1 MEPHWLLLTTRS
13 LEFFSQ
19 LILAILLFF
28 LTLYWQIAQH
38 PQDAQ
43 RGARYLSLLLLSYIF
58 CLGSLFLY
66 FSLFSTDRFVAMLLN
81 HSTAHWLLFFIVK
94 FAYHFPALPKTW
106 AREEKI
112 AAWLVAGLALA
123 QSTYA
128 LFTLAQFTN
137 GILPAFPSLIRA
149 TEEPGEPFQLVNLT
163 GVLIAVWIL
172 AVLIRQRERLVAPD
186 APRTPWYLRFFAPA
200 GSRDARAVRSFV
212 LIALFPLLLAL
223 ALLLQRPLQISG
235 HTLGYWA
242 SLLSLMALISL
253 SLVYVNYY
261 LANASL
267 VLQVTSIIVVLIVL
281 LLNTTGI
288 TTVKALTNAQH
299 DNIIDPPPQ
308 RIAFQPQ
315 QDGSYLVQVHPVSPA
330 PPPAP
335 LFAPDAADLGMAK
348 IDLPFVFKFFGRS
361 WSTLYSH
368 PAGFLTFGAPQPLNQ
383 FAYSYGTTPALF
395 VAYQSIPDSAEI
407 IQVQQYQMA
416 VAANPRQVEIRWI
429 YPENTAARQAGQLAF
444 RALLSA
450 EGDVVIEHLA
460 VPPIQIHPSLLL
472 TWHWHWWSGIYDGQ
486 LQNEPQYVHWP
497 DLQTHPLT
505 TSGSLIENYQ
515 LPLRQM
521 THAILYPLA
530 ELAFLVICAAVGAIP
545 LFLRVGFMQP
555 LSQLLKAIRRTEAG
569 DLSVQVPVNQ
579 NNEIGTITQ
588 SFNSLV
594 TTQRR
599 LLHNLDDQVKERTQR
614 LALTNQELQQ
624 EIELRRN
631 TQQDLERLNVE
642 LDSRVQRRTHELAQ
656 SEKRFRRVVT
666 SIRDTVYALTLNP
679 TTQTV
684 VVDYMSPNLAWFVNA
699 EHGQPPY
706 LSAAWR
712 QRCVASE
719 DQELIQHHLESL
731 MAGQDSQIEYRLLQP
746 DGQPLWVQT
755 DARCEQVSS
764 TQIYCFGVISNIAAR
779 KQLEQERAQREAL
792 QEMNRL
798 RNEWL
803 GNVSHDL
810 RTPLGVLKTGI
821 TTLLA
826 EDITVPPEAQSF
838 VLRQLSNEIDR
849 LGQLIETLLDLSQL
863 QSSALRLTYSEIDL
877 ARLLTELVEQTQ
889 TQIDLGVLPPFTLHL
904 QLIDPPLTLQ
914 ADRPR
919 IQQVLHNLLTN
930 AIKFSPDY
938 SQIQLRAWAEEAFV
952 FLQVI
957 DQGIGIAE
965 QNFEQIFERYTQVHH
980 PEQRSHNGIG
990 LGLTIC
996 REIVH
1001 AHHGTITLVSRTAKE
1016 FPGDSGTTFTV
1027 QLPRSA
1033 PLPTLPTP

>member
-19 LILAILLFF
+19 LLLALLLFV
-28 LTLYWQIAQH
+28 LTLYWQIAQY

-43 RGARYLSLLLLSYIF
+43 RGARYLSLLLLSYLF
-58 CLGSLFLY
+58 CLGSLCLY

-81 HSTAHWLLFFIVK
+81 HSAVHWFLFSIVK
-94 FAYHFPALPKTW
+94 FAYHFPDLPKTW
-106 AREEKI
+106 AREERI
-112 AAWLVAGLALA
+112 VAWLVAGLALT
-123 QSTYA
+123 QSA
-128 LFTLAQFTN
+128 FGLFMLAQFTN
-137 GILPAFPSLIRA
+137 GILPAQPSLIGPS
-149 TEEPGEPFQLVNLT
+149 EESGEPFRLIDLT
-163 GVLIAVWIL
+163 GLLVVVWIL
-172 AVLIRQRERLVAPD
+172 AVLIRQHDRLVAPD
-186 APRTPWYLRFFAPA
+186 APRTLWYLRFFTPA

-223 ALLLQRPLQISG
+223 ALLLQHPLQISDY
-235 HTLGYWA
+235 TLGYLA
-242 SLLSLMALISL
+242 SLLSLMGLISL

-261 LANASL
+261 IANASL
-267 VLQVTSIIVVLIVL
+267 VLQVTNIIVVLIVL

-288 TTVKALTNAQH
+288 TTVRALASAQH
-299 DNIIDPPPQ
+299 DNIVDTPAQ

-315 QDGSYLVQVHPVSPA
+315 QNGSYLAQVQPIPPTTHSALVTLPA
-330 PPPAP
+330 PE
-335 LFAPDAADLGMAK
+335 AADLGMAK
-348 IDLPFVFKFFGRS
+348 IDLPFVFKFFGRP

-368 PAGFLTFGAPQPLNQ
+368 PAGFLTFGTPQPLTQ
-383 FAYSYGTTPALF
+383 FTYSYGTTPAVF

-407 IQVQQYQMA
+407 IHVQKYQMA
-416 VAANPRQVEIRWI
+416 VAANPRQVEIHWI
-429 YPENTAARQAGQLAF
+429 YPENTAAGKAGQPAF
-444 RALLSA
+444 RAILKA
-450 EGDVVIEHLA
+450 EGDVIIDHLA
-460 VPPIQIHPSLLL
+460 VPPVQIHPSLLL
-472 TWHWHWWSGIYDGQ
+472 TWRWHWWSGIYTGQ
-486 LQNEPQYVHWP
+486 LQNEPRHVHWP
-497 DLQTHPLT
+497 DLQTYPLVT
-505 TSGSLIENYQ
+505 PGSLIENYQ

-530 ELAFLVICAAVGAIP
+530 ELTFLVICAAVGAIP

-555 LSQLLKAIRRTEAG
+555 LNQLLKAIHRTEAG
-569 DLSVQVPVNQ
+569 DLNVQVPVNQ

-594 TTQRR
+594 TTQRK
-599 LLHNLDDQVKERTQR
+599 LLHNLDDQVKERTQK

-624 EIELRRN
+624 EIELRRS
-631 TQQDLERLNVE
+631 TQQDLEKLNAE

-656 SEKRFRRVVT
+656 SEERFRRVVT

-719 DQELIQHHLESL
+719 DQELIQQHLESL

-755 DARCEQVSS
+755 DARCEQASS

-826 EDITVPPEAQSF
+826 EDIIVPPEAQHF
-838 VLRQLSNEIDR
+838 VLRQLSNETDR

-863 QSSALRLTYSEIDL
+863 QSSALRLTYAQIDL
-877 ARLLTELVEQTQ
+877 ARLLTELIEQTQ
-889 TQIDLGVLPPFTLHL
+889 TQIDLGVLPPFTLNL
-904 QLIDPPLTLQ
+904 QITDPPLTLQ
-914 ADRPR
+914 ADGPR

-938 SQIQLRAWAEEAFV
+938 SQIQLRAWAEEDFV
-952 FLQVI
+952 YLQVI

-965 QNFEQIFERYTQVHH
+965 HNFEQIFERYIQVHH
-980 PEQRSHNGIG
+980 PDQRSHNGIG

-996 REIVH
+996 REIVR
-1001 AHHGTITLVSRTAKE
+1001 AHHGTITLVSRTAKD
-1016 FPGDSGTTFTV
+1016 FPGTSGTTFTV
-1027 QLPRSA
+1027 QLPRFA
-1033 PLPTLPTP
+1033 PLQNP